1 VHEFFQGSTGTM
13 YGHDQAWLESENEC
27 RWGEGMSLFHPF
39 SDQEEWELALCL
51 MTSGISANKMD
62 ELLKLPIVHSTSV
75 SDSMNS

>member
-1 VHEFFQGSTGTM
+1 MQV
-13 YGHDQAWLESENEC
+13 
-27 RWGEGMSLFHPF
+27 GEGMSLFHPF